1 MVRLADRTQRTVPF
15 YAVEVLKQAQAL
27 AAQGC
32 DIVSLGIGEPDF
44 TAPARVLETLNRA
57 ADAGLSGYTAPAGI
71 PALREAVSHYYETH
85 FNARIDPSRILIT
98 AGASGALMLATLALI
113 NPGDEVLMP
122 DPSYP
127 ANQNFITAAGGT
139 ARLIPT
145 DAEHRFQ
152 LRAEDIAAHWGPA
165 TRGVLIASPSNP
177 TGTSMPRDALRAL
190 IAAVRERGGFVIMDE
205 IYLGLYYDDAPK
217 SALTLDDDIVVI
229 NSFSKYFHMTGWRLG
244 WLMAP
249 TALMPAIERLAAS
262 LAICAPAL
270 AQHAALSCF
279 EPEVMQIYE
288 RRRLSFKERR
298 DYLLPQFAR
307 LGLDV
312 PAAPDGAF
320 YIFADIH
327 ALGMDSTEFCHRLL
341 HEAGVASVPG
351 LDFGQVH
358 AARTVRFSYA
368 TGLDRLQEAITR
380 MEGFLETVRSRAVPA
395 A

>member
-1 MVRLADRTQRTVPF
+1 MVRLADRTEHTVPF

-27 AAQGC
+27 AAQGH
-32 DIVSLGIGEPDF
+32 DIISLGIGEPDF

-71 PALREAVSHYYETH
+71 PALREAIAHYYQAH
-85 FNARIDPSRILIT
+85 FGATVDPSRILVT

-113 NPGDEVLMP
+113 NPSDEVLMP

-127 ANQNFITAAGGT
+127 ANQNFITAAGGRT
-139 ARLIPT
+139 RLIPT
-145 DAEHRFQ
+145 TAANRFQ
-152 LRAEDIAAHWGPA
+152 LGADDIDAHWGPD

-177 TGTSMPRDALRAL
+177 TGTSMPREALRAL
-190 IAAVRERGGFVIMDE
+190 IAAVRARGGFVIMDE
-205 IYLGLYYDDAPK
+205 IYLGLYYDQAPQ

-249 TALMPAIERLAAS
+249 AALMPAIERLAAS

-270 AQHAALSCF
+270 SQHAALSCF
-279 EPEVMQIYE
+279 EPEVMQVYE

-298 DYLLPQFAR
+298 DYLLPAFDR
-307 LGLDV
+307 LGLAV

-320 YIFADIH
+320 YIFADIG
-327 ALGMDSTEFCHRLL
+327 ALGLDSTTFCHRLL

-351 LDFGQVH
+351 LDFGQAH
-358 AARTVRFSYA
+358 ARRTVRFSYA
-368 TGLDRLQEAITR
+368 TGLDRLRDAIPR
-380 MEGFLETVRSRAVPA
+380 MQAFLDQVRAGR
-395 A
+395 